1 MKRGRR
7 DGFTLVELL
16 VAGTIMLL
24 ILGALGNLFISSSRA
39 YRVNNEASDR
49 QQTAEAA
56 TQMLTYEIG
65 LAGYRGSDQSANTR
79 EFKTT
84 ALPGVVS
91 VPEST
96 LTITKGATATSPDT
110 VTVRY
115 YEDRFISSTA
125 KRTAAFTAAKD
136 SDNAYNLYRAQDGDN
151 KPAILGVKNLKV
163 VKYIKRDGTEA
174 TSATKDTLA
183 ALKLELTFIDGLKQ
197 QLVIS
202 IPNLQQLPVL
212 PTL

>member
-1 MKRGRR
+1 MKHARSA
-7 DGFTLVELL
+7 GFTLVELL

-24 ILGALGNLFISSSRA
+24 ILGALGNLFVSSSRA

-65 LAGYRGSDQSANTR
+65 LAGYRGSDQGASSR

-84 ALPGVVS
+84 AVLGVVS

-96 LTITKGATATSPDT
+96 LIITKGATATSPDT